1 MFLFCNF
8 IIILIILGNSKS
20 GSEDVSN
27 SSAQQSMLIS
37 SLSSKSDFEK
47 SKLSLTSKSRS
58 QEYELMSESFL
69 SSKHTGSDQSLTCKS
84 GLRIMSSRLQL
95 GSDFSEKDEKG

>member
-8 IIILIILGNSKS
+8 INILIILGNSKS
-20 GSEDVSN
+20 GSKDVSN

-58 QEYELMSESFL
+58 QEY
-69 SSKHTGSDQSLTCKS
+69 
-84 GLRIMSSRLQL
+84 
-95 GSDFSEKDEKG
+95 

>member
-1 MFLFCNF
+1 
-8 IIILIILGNSKS
+8 
-20 GSEDVSN
+20 
-27 SSAQQSMLIS
+27 MLIS

-84 GLRIMSSRLQL
+84 GLRIMSSSGVCVLSRRVEEFIQKVNTKWKLENIL
-95 GSDFSEKDEKG
+95 RV